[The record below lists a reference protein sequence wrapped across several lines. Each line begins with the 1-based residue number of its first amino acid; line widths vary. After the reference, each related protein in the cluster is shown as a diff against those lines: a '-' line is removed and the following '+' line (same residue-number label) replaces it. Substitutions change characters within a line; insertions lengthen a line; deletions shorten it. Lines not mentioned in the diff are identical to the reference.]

1 MRNRFEDRIAKVKV
15 PAKEGFNGGY
25 IRVNG
30 KKVDIY
36 LTNIKQ
42 VNTGITI
49 STEVTVIDSIEISPD
64 SLNFDNGVT
73 AYDTIVINPDSLNFD
88 NGVTAYHTIEI
99 SPDSLDFGNGVTA
112 YHTIEISPDS
122 LDFGNGVT
130 AYNTI
135 SMEPDSLDFGNGVT
149 AYNTIE
155 ISPDS
160 LNFGNGVT
168 AYDTIVINPDSL
180 NFDNGVTAYNTIS
193 MEPDSLD
200 FGNGVTAYHT
210 IEISPD
216 SLNFDN
222 GRDMTIEPGP
232 EQEDKNLYNG
242 TVTVGFDGSAA
253 GYNTGEKI
261 DVTGYTNGTWGN
273 VQQSEGAIY
282 ATSGNLVHFQ
292 ISRGSKINFVFQ
304 YKDANSIWFR
314 AVMGSS
320 GGDTGE
326 SNKVSVNGTIT
337 QNMTCTITGT
347 TIVLADYLAEN

>member
-64 SLNFDNGVT
+64 SL
-73 AYDTIVINPDSLNFD
+73 
-88 NGVTAYHTIEI
+88 
-99 SPDSLDFGNGVTA
+99 
-112 YHTIEISPDS
+112 
-122 LDFGNGVT
+122 
-130 AYNTI
+130 
-135 SMEPDSLDFGNGVT
+135 DFGNGVT

-160 LNFGNGVT
+160 LDFDNGVT
-168 AYDTIVINPDSL
+168 AYDTIVIS
-180 NFDNGVTAYNTIS
+180 
-193 MEPDSLD
+193 PDSLD
-200 FGNGVTAYHT
+200 
-210 IEISPD
+210 
-216 SLNFDN
+216 FDN
-222 GRDMTIEPGP
+222 GRDMT

-253 GYNTGEKI
+253 GYNTGENI
-261 DVTGYTNGTWGN
+261 AVTGYTNGTWVN
-273 VQQSEGAIY
+273 VQQSEGDTY
-282 ATSGNLVHFQ
+282 ATYGNHVDFQ

-314 AVMGSS
+314 AVMGTS

-326 SNKVSVNGTIT
+326 SNKVSVNGTTT

-347 TIVLADYLAEN
+347 DIVLADYLAEN

>member
-73 AYDTIVINPDSLNFD
+73 AYHTIEISPDSLNFGNGVTAYNTIVINPDSLNFD
-88 NGVTAYHTIEI
+88 
-99 SPDSLDFGNGVTA
+99 
-112 YHTIEISPDS
+112 
-122 LDFGNGVT
+122 
-130 AYNTI
+130 
-135 SMEPDSLDFGNGVT
+135 
-149 AYNTIE
+149 
-155 ISPDS
+155 
-160 LNFGNGVT
+160 NGVT

-200 FGNGVTAYHT
+200 F
-210 IEISPD
+210 
-216 SLNFDN
+216 DN

-242 TVTVGFDGSAA
+242 TVTVGFDGYAA
-253 GYNTGEKI
+253 GYNTGENI
-261 DVTGYTNGTWGN
+261 DVTGYTNGTWVN
-273 VQQSEGAIY
+273 VQQSEGATY
-282 ATSGNLVHFQ
+282 ATSGNYVYFQ

-326 SNKVSVNGTIT
+326 SNKVSVNGTAT